1 VGRHGP
7 GGDRVIALNV
17 SYLEATY
24 GLRGRTAVVTGA
36 RAGIGRATALALAA
50 AGANVILWG
59 RTHDGMDE
67 LVAAVQAFGVDTRVV
82 AADFGD
88 DLAAVERLAAELA
101 GAIDVDI
108 LVNNAGIIRRGPS
121 AEVELSGW
129 RDVMT
134 VNLDSVFLLSRCFGV
149 PMTER
154 GHGAIVNIASVL
166 SFQGGLGVAP
176 YAASKHGVAGLTKA
190 LANEWA
196 GLGVNVNAVAPGYVI
211 TENTRPLR
219 EDRDRESSIRARI
232 PAGRWANPDDIAP
245 AVAFLVSPAARY
257 IHGHVL
263 VVDGGWMGR

>member
-7 GGDRVIALNV
+7 GGNRVIALNV
-17 SYLEATY
+17 SYLEDTY

-59 RTHDGMDE
+59 RTNDGMDE
-67 LVAAVQAFGVDTRVV
+67 LVAAVRAFGVDTRVV
-82 AADFGD
+82 AADIV
-88 DLAAVERLAAELA
+88 DLAAVERLASELA
-101 GAIDVDI
+101 GTVEVDI
-108 LVNNAGIIRRGPS
+108 LVNNAGIISRGPS
-121 AEVELSGW
+121 ADVELSDW
-129 RDVMT
+129 REVMT
-134 VNLDSVFLLSRCFGV
+134 INLDSVFLLSRCFGV

-166 SFQGGLGVAP
+166 SFQGGLGVAT

-232 PAGRWANPDDIAP
+232 PAGRWAKPEDIAP
-245 AVAFLVSPAARY
+245 AIAFLVSPAARY